1 MLSNSTQLGSTTQG
15 TTFADIIIN
24 NISGVADGVIQ
35 GFAQFVHDPKSLK
48 ETVSIFSKAA
58 APRKFADAVVLR
70 RIETQKLDDI
80 WNFPLNMSCRTTS
93 MVFS

>member
-1 MLSNSTQLGSTTQG
+1 MLSTTTQIGATTQG

-24 NISGVADGVIQ
+24 NVNSVADGVIQ

-48 ETVSIFSKAA
+48 DTVAMFSKAS

-70 RIETQKLDDI
+70 RIETQ
-80 WNFPLNMSCRTTS
+80 
-93 MVFS
+93 